1 MNGAQSWWL
10 VWKVLCNSFP
20 HSRILLD
27 LRATLVQKSS
37 GGRVSSV
44 LRLCKFL
51 CLASVEMEASLLSL
65 GCEAR
70 SSSHRHS
77 ILISNVLSLVAAVVL
92 QRSMEMG
99 RWMLTILSFRDPS
112 ETRVQATEAGDD
124 MYTHSGMLPQVRPAR
139 SSVHQCKQ
147 KAYPSKSSVLS

>member
-1 MNGAQSWWL
+1 MTYVKSTSQL
-10 VWKVLCNSFP
+10 FP
-20 HSRILLD
+20 PSQILLD

-51 CLASVEMEASLLSL
+51 CLASIEMEASLLSL

-99 RWMLTILSFRDPS
+99 RWMLTILSFRAPS
-112 ETRVQATEAGDD
+112 ETRVQAPEAGDD

-139 SSVHQCKQ
+139 STVHQYASRKLTPRSRVFSLRS
-147 KAYPSKSSVLS
+147 AP